1 MLRGGRFQLQ
11 GSYCATGVVVEG
23 VVVVVLT
30 VAMAIL
36 NTREAYEREVEIC
49 KRIDRVTAQYM
60 DLLRTS
66 YVMFLYSPPCPHIH
80 P

>member
-1 MLRGGRFQLQ
+1 MAS
-11 GSYCATGVVVEG
+11 SYRATGVLVEG
-23 VVVVVLT
+23 VLVVVLA

-66 YVMFLYSPPCPHIH
+66 YVMHCQPSDNIH
-80 P
+80 VGQHLTR